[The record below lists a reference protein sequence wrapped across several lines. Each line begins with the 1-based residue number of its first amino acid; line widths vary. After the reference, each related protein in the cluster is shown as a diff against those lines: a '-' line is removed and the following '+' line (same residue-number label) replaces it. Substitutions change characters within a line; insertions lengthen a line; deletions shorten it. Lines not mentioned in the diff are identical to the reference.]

1 LYFSGKQKEKYM
13 KFEEFNLRD
22 ELNQAINKAGFT
34 EPSPVQEQAIPI
46 ILDGHDIIAQA
57 QTGTGKTAAFGLPV
71 LNKMSCNGEVE
82 TLVIVPTRELAMQ
95 VSDEL
100 FKFGKFLNVKT
111 ATVYGGS
118 SYTRQIKHVE
128 NASIVV
134 ATPGRLLD
142 LLKNNQI
149 KINPKWVILDEADE
163 MLDMGF
169 LEDIKNIFKFIP
181 QDRQTL
187 LFSATMPAPIKKLAE
202 SILKAPKLVA
212 IAKKDITNTN
222 ITQSYYVVE
231 EYERD
236 DALMRLFDYKDPSKS
251 IVFCKMK
258 RDVDRLATYLVSQ
271 GFSAKGLHGDME
283 QRQREEVIRSFKADK
298 IEVLVATDVA
308 ARGLDVSGVS
318 HVFNYQLPFDAEP
331 YVHRIG
337 RTGRGGQSGVAVSIV
352 SPAEFRSL
360 KKIQQTIGSQ
370 MEAKIVPTIEDVKDK
385 NQGSFVNSIKNAKI
399 DDKVC
404 DIIDSLKDE
413 FDLSTI
419 AYKLATIL
427 TEQTKV
433 SGKNKIGK
441 SAKDIEF
448 LLEKMKNDRGN
459 GGSRNRNRGRR
470 GGSNSNGRSGNSHGR
485 SGGSNSS
492 RGQRAGSSS
501 RGGRSQNRDSSRSGS
516 RNKG

>member
-1 LYFSGKQKEKYM
+1 M
-13 KFEEFNLRD
+13 KFEDFNLKS

-34 EPSPVQEQAIPI
+34 EPSPVQADAIPI
-46 ILDGHDIIAQA
+46 ILDGNDIVAQA

-71 LNKMSCNGEVE
+71 LNKMKCDGSVE

-100 FKFGKFLNVKT
+100 FKFGKYLNIKT
-111 ATVYGGS
+111 ATVYGGT
-118 SYTRQIKHVE
+118 SYSRQIKHVE
-128 NASIVV
+128 SASIIV

-149 KINPKWVILDEADE
+149 KISPKWVILDEADE

-169 LEDIKNIFKFIP
+169 LEDIKTIFKFVP
-181 QDRQTL
+181 DDRQTL

-202 SILKAPKLVA
+202 KILKEPKFVA
-212 IAKKDITNTN
+212 IAKKDITNTK
-222 ITQSYYVVE
+222 ISQSYYVVE

-236 DALMRLFDYKDPSKS
+236 DALMRLFDFKNPTKS

-283 QRQREEVIRSFKADK
+283 QRQREEVIRAFKAST

-308 ARGLDVSGVS
+308 ARGLDVSDVS
-318 HVFNYQLPFDAEP
+318 HVFNYQLPFDSEP

-337 RTGRGGQSGVAVSIV
+337 RTGRGGKTGVAVSIV
-352 SPAEFRSL
+352 SPSEFRSL
-360 KKIQQTIGSQ
+360 KKIQSDIGAS
-370 MEAKIVPTIEDVKDK
+370 MEAKIVPTIDEVKDK
-385 NQGSFVNSIKNAKI
+385 NQDGFVSKIKSQKI
-399 DDKVC
+399 DDSVC
-404 DIIDSLKDE
+404 DLIDSLKEE

-427 TEQTKV
+427 SNQTKIN
-433 SGKNKIGK
+433 GKNKIGK
-441 SAKDIEF
+441 SQKDIEF
-448 LLEKMKNDRGN
+448 LLERMKNDRGGN
-459 GGSRNRNRGRR
+459 GRGGRNRRGGRGGNFRGGGRSGSRDGGSSRGGSRDGGSRGGSRN
-470 GGSNSNGRSGNSHGR
+470 
-485 SGGSNSS
+485 
-492 RGQRAGSSS
+492 SS
-501 RGGRSQNRDSSRSGS
+501 RGGSRGGS
-516 RNKG
+516 RNGDSRR

>member
-1 LYFSGKQKEKYM
+1 M
-13 KFEEFNLRD
+13 KFEDFNLKD

-34 EPSPVQEQAIPI
+34 EPSPVQADSIPI

-71 LNKMSCNGEVE
+71 LNKMKCDGTVEV
-82 TLVIVPTRELAMQ
+82 LVICPTRELAMQ

-100 FKFGKFLNVKT
+100 FKFGKFLNIKT
-111 ATVYGGS
+111 ATVYGGT
-118 SYTRQIKHVE
+118 SYSRQVKHVQ

-149 KINPKWVILDEADE
+149 QISPKWVILDEADE

-169 LEDIKNIFKFIP
+169 LEDIKNIFKFVP
-181 QDRQTL
+181 DERQTL

-202 SILKAPKLVA
+202 KILKEPKYVS
-212 IAKKDITNTN
+212 IAKKDITNTK

-236 DALMRLFDYKDPSKS
+236 DALMRLFDFKNPSKS

-271 GFSAKGLHGDME
+271 GYSAKGLHGDME
-283 QRQREEVIRSFKADK
+283 QRQREEVIRSFKASAV
-298 IEVLVATDVA
+298 EVLVATDVA
-308 ARGLDVSGVS
+308 ARGLDVKDVS

-337 RTGRGGQSGVAVSIV
+337 RTGRGGKTGVAVSIV
-352 SPAEFRSL
+352 SPSEFRSL
-360 KKIQQTIGSQ
+360 KKIQADVGAK
-370 MEAKIVPTIEDVKDK
+370 MEAKIIPTIDDVKNK
-385 NQGSFVNSIKNAKI
+385 NQDGFINQIKGQHI
-399 DDKVC
+399 DDTVC
-404 DIIDSLKDE
+404 DLIDSLKEE

-427 TEQTKV
+427 SNQQKV
-433 SGKNKIGK
+433 KGKNNIGK
-441 SAKDIEF
+441 SQKDIEF
-448 LLEKMKNDRGN
+448 LLERMKNDRGGN
-459 GGSRNRNRGRR
+459 GGRNRRGGRGGNFRGGRGGSGGGRSRDGGSRGGSRDGGSR
-470 GGSNSNGRSGNSHGR
+470 GGSRD
-485 SGGSNSS
+485 GG
-492 RGQRAGSSS
+492 S
-501 RGGRSQNRDSSRSGS
+501 RGGSRGGGSRDGGSRGGSRS
-516 RNKG
+516 R